1 MSLEY
6 WIVAHTHWDREWY
19 LSFQDFRW
27 KLVGTIDGII
37 DTLESDDRF
46 AHFML
51 DGQTV
56 ALEDYLEFRGER
68 RGELERLVAEGR
80 LAVGPWYVQPD
91 DLLPS
96 GEALV
101 RNLERGIALAKGW
114 GAAMKVGYLPDS
126 FGHSGSMPSIF
137 RGFGIDSACL
147 MRGPGRALDRCLF
160 EWKAQDGSSVLV
172 AYLIDGYNN
181 GSELTMG
188 SDGIAG
194 TLARLR
200 SQQESQ
206 GALVDGLPLLVMNG
220 YDHRPIESGLPGE
233 LAEAGLG
240 ESARIGSLEGY
251 LELARRAAV
260 SVPPPRWSGELRST
274 YRCPITAGCTSTR
287 HWIKQED
294 QEISALLERRA
305 EPLAALAAMAL
316 PAAASE
322 ASRPAGALDAAWKL
336 LLLDQAHDSI
346 CGCSIDRVH
355 EDMKYRF
362 AQARSIADNVAASAA
377 AEIAGQIDTVSALR
391 GAGEP
396 PAGAMAVVVLNPG
409 PRRGVRLVEL
419 EIPSPPSHPIMIGPG
434 GEPHDVQ
441 TIIGEGGSTVFFDE
455 HFKPGQIKLA
465 LGLVRGGEL
474 MNYRITGASLSREST
489 AVLRVDLE
497 LSDARQHTSFD
508 WESWHKEA
516 RAELERPGLQ
526 SVHAVGRRAGPTTI
540 LFAADA
546 PEFGAACHTLRRGAD
561 DQPAPTL
568 ALTAGKRSLEN
579 EFFRVRVVK
588 DGCLEVLDKTGGTLY
603 RGLNALV
610 DGGDRGDEYNY
621 DRPPLDLAVQRPSRG
636 LPRSGPA
643 CVSSSRARSAR
654 QSSLNR
660 STAFPCPWTRTG
672 AAVRSIGSRSSRKG
686 G

>member
-206 GALVDGLPLLVMNG
+206 GALVDGLPRLVMNG
-220 YDHRPIESGLPGE
+220 Y
-233 LAEAGLG
+233 
-240 ESARIGSLEGY
+240 
-251 LELARRAAV
+251 
-260 SVPPPRWSGELRST
+260 
-274 YRCPITAGCTSTR
+274 
-287 HWIKQED
+287 
-294 QEISALLERRA
+294 
-305 EPLAALAAMAL
+305 
-316 PAAASE
+316 
-322 ASRPAGALDAAWKL
+322 
-336 LLLDQAHDSI
+336 
-346 CGCSIDRVH
+346 
-355 EDMKYRF
+355 
-362 AQARSIADNVAASAA
+362 
-377 AEIAGQIDTVSALR
+377 
-391 GAGEP
+391 
-396 PAGAMAVVVLNPG
+396 
-409 PRRGVRLVEL
+409 
-419 EIPSPPSHPIMIGPG
+419 
-434 GEPHDVQ
+434 
-441 TIIGEGGSTVFFDE
+441 
-455 HFKPGQIKLA
+455 
-465 LGLVRGGEL
+465 
-474 MNYRITGASLSREST
+474 
-489 AVLRVDLE
+489 
-497 LSDARQHTSFD
+497 
-508 WESWHKEA
+508 
-516 RAELERPGLQ
+516 
-526 SVHAVGRRAGPTTI
+526 
-540 LFAADA
+540 
-546 PEFGAACHTLRRGAD
+546 
-561 DQPAPTL
+561 
-568 ALTAGKRSLEN
+568 
-579 EFFRVRVVK
+579 
-588 DGCLEVLDKTGGTLY
+588 
-603 RGLNALV
+603 
-610 DGGDRGDEYNY
+610 
-621 DRPPLDLAVQRPSRG
+621 
-636 LPRSGPA
+636 
-643 CVSSSRARSAR
+643 
-654 QSSLNR
+654 
-660 STAFPCPWTRTG
+660 
-672 AAVRSIGSRSSRKG
+672 
-686 G
+686 